1 MSEDMIKSVQDLI
14 DSGKG
19 DPKRL
24 AEILDTLKQ
33 KTSLYMSDYKYLES
47 FTSQKDETQNKTDLK
62 NKVNEIKQEAKKLK
76 KQKTASE
83 NSTNDSLS
91 ILKTRLVSGEITLD
105 EYRSIK
111 KTLKDN

>member
-1 MSEDMIKSVQDLI
+1 MIKSIQDLI

-24 AEILDTLKQ
+24 TEILGILKQ
-33 KTSLYMSDYKYLES
+33 KTPLYMSDYKYLDS
-47 FTSQKDETQNKTDLK
+47 LTSQNDETQNKTDLK

-91 ILKTRLVSGEITLD
+91 ILKTRLASGEITLD